1 MKPELCILFYY
12 AFNIASVAIP
22 FAFIAFTIQRFCL
35 LLYHTKHFFK
45 TKRWIVLCIAGHW
58 LAEFIISLPFVFRT
72 TRKCTNVFWMTV
84 YTLVTAVLLPSLV
97 NFILNSMIFGHVR
110 SSTRRVQPQNP
121 SAWASRITTQQENR
135 QQAPKIS
142 RREISLLRQMIF
154 MFAVYTLVTAVVV
167 PSLVNFILN
176 SMIFGHVRSS
186 TRRVQPQNPSAWAS
200 RITTQQEN
208 RQQAPKIS
216 RREISLLRQMIFMFA
231 MFIGGWSP
239 VFIVDIFLQLVNVNT
254 MITAVTIL
262 FGEYVSNRAL
272 VYDEN
277 IRPNITRRN
286 MAKPRWA
293 TVRRLSSVKEILT

>member
-12 AFNIASVAIP
+12 AFNIASLAIP
-22 FAFIAFTIQRFCL
+22 FAFIAFTIQRFCS

-45 TKRWIVLCIAGHW
+45 TKRWIALCIASQW
-58 LAEFIISLPFVFRT
+58 FVEFIISLPFVFRT
-72 TRKCTNVFWMTV
+72 SRKCTNEFWMT
-84 YTLVTAVLLPSLV
+84 
-97 NFILNSMIFGHVR
+97 
-110 SSTRRVQPQNP
+110 
-121 SAWASRITTQQENR
+121 
-135 QQAPKIS
+135 
-142 RREISLLRQMIF
+142 
-154 MFAVYTLVTAVVV
+154 VYTLVTAVVV

>member
-154 MFAVYTLVTAVVV
+154 MFA
-167 PSLVNFILN
+167 
-176 SMIFGHVRSS
+176 
-186 TRRVQPQNPSAWAS
+186 
-200 RITTQQEN
+200 
-208 RQQAPKIS
+208 
-216 RREISLLRQMIFMFA
+216 

-239 VFIVDIFLQLVNVNT
+239 VFIVDIFLQLRL
-254 MITAVTIL
+254 IELIAPPISYCVTFI
-262 FGEYVSNRAL
+262 FCFHQFQHQYISNRVL

-277 IRPNITRRN
+277 IQPNIN
-286 MAKPRWA
+286 SPEYMAKS
-293 TVRRLSSVKEILT
+293 L